1 MGNYIYDSTYFL
13 KTCIVAKKNK
23 KNIHFNSNFDLS
35 DLSADN
41 YVSILDI
48 TGKVMLQTPFQSV
61 IPNDS
66 EESYTLHSPESSS
79 GQAIQS
85 NKMNISVK
93 TVPAGLYFVKIQ
105 TNNGEMIRKF
115 VKQ

>member
-13 KTCIVAKKNK
+13 KTSIAVRKNE

-35 DLSADN
+35 DLSAGS
-41 YVSILDI
+41 YVSILHI
-48 TGKVMLQTPFQSV
+48 TGKVVLQTSFQSV

-66 EESYTLHSPESSS
+66 EESYTLYSPESNS

-93 TVPAGLYFVKIQ
+93 TLPAGLYFVKIK
-105 TNNGEMIRKF
+105 TNNGEIIRKF